1 MKGRIRIWDRISSVF
16 AIGLF
21 ADERGAGEISR
32 RWNREQR
39 RDPALM
45 ADLINMG
52 GLMQQ
57 AETKDFTPEM
67 RLAYEAGRRDLALQ
81 LSAMAGLTIA
91 ELNSLIGDTDD

>member
-1 MKGRIRIWDRISSVF
+1 MIWDRISALLS
-16 AIGLF
+16 IGLF
-21 ADERGAGEISR
+21 ATEKGAGQLAR

-52 GLMQQ
+52 GILQLTDT
-57 AETKDFTPEM
+57 AALTPEL

-81 LSAMAGLTIA
+81 LAAMCGLTVA
-91 ELNSLIGDTDD
+91 ELNTLIGDDDDR